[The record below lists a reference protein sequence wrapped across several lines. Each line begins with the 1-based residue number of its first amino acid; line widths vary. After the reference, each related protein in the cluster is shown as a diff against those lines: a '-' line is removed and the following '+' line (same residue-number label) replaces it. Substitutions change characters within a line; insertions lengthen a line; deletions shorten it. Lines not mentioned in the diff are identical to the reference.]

1 MLIATCQI
9 ELSLGGVS
17 SLKEKRRIIKSVV
30 ARLSNQFNIAVAEID
45 HHEVWQSAALG
56 IAAVGNDYG
65 FLQSALETVVAWIEG
80 NRPDV
85 LIVAYRIDFR

>member
-56 IAAVGNDYG
+56 IAAVGNDHGY
-65 FLQSALETVVAWIEG
+65 LQSALETVVAWIEG

>member
-17 SLKEKRRIIKSVV
+17 SLKEKRRVLKSVIG
-30 ARLSNQFNIAVAEID
+30 RISNRFNVSVAEID
-45 HHEVWQSAALG
+45 HHDVWQSAALAL
-56 IAAVGNDYG
+56 AAVGNEAGY
-65 FLQSALETVVAWIEG
+65 LQSALETVVSWIDD

-85 LIVAYRIDFR
+85 LIVAYRIEFR

>member
-56 IAAVGNDYG
+56 IAAVGNDHGY
-65 FLQSALETVVAWIEG
+65 LQSALETVVAWIED

>member
-17 SLKEKRRIIKSVV
+17 SLKEKRSIVKSVIGRV
-30 ARLSNQFNIAVAEID
+30 ANKFNVSIAEID
-45 HHEVWQSAALG
+45 YHDVWQSAILG
-56 IAAVGNDYG
+56 FAAVGNEAA
-65 FLQSALETVVAWIEG
+65 FLQGVMENIVTWIET

-85 LIVAYRIDFR
+85 LIVAYRIEFR